1 VNDLISRLRRR
12 ETLQTLLHDSGLAD
26 ADESSRTKP
35 GVALQGRA
43 DEAAASRV
51 SA

>member
-1 VNDLISRLRRR
+1 MNNGDAV
-12 ETLQTLLHDSGLAD
+12 AD
-26 ADESSRTKP
+26 ADKASWTNAR
-35 GVALQGRA
+35 VALQGRA